1 MDVITDGF
9 DYDNIEQY
17 DYLGITSPLSM
28 SQSAAQAV
36 LADNGYTGGM
46 DESVANVFTADD
58 YVTLAAVSLFSNQ
71 AEGSTAEIAVYLGGE
86 SGKPESGTL
95 VSKQTA
101 TVDGNGFYTIN

>member
-1 MDVITDGF
+1 
-9 DYDNIEQY
+9 
-17 DYLGITSPLSM
+17 M

-36 LADNGYTGGM
+36 LADNGYTSGM

-86 SGKPESGTL
+86 SGKPKAEHWF
-95 VSKQTA
+95 QT
-101 TVDGNGFYTIN
+101 DCNG